1 MTRLPALPV
10 DEPPF
15 TTSSIP
21 NTKTDAPTNNCV
33 ANADTGTSGNYMGL
47 RDCANLINVQL
58 TDTPVTVTLPDG
70 STAIST
76 HTALLNLPILPLACR
91 LVHIFPQWHA
101 PLLSIGLLC
110 DAGMIAI
117 YTAANVLILDRSGN
131 LVLHGSRSP
140 INKIWLIDVSGPPPS
155 SHDQPKH

>member
-1 MTRLPALPV
+1 
-10 DEPPF
+10 
-15 TTSSIP
+15 
-21 NTKTDAPTNNCV
+21 
-33 ANADTGTSGNYMGL
+33 MGL

-140 INKIWLIDVSGPPPS
+140 INKIWLIDVSGPPPAATIS
-155 SHDQPKH
+155 PNTSLLSASVITEARGTQAQIVA